1 MWYNRVVSNFG
12 EIPAFID
19 YYEQELIAA
28 RADVK
33 IQGKVEK
40 ELSNL
45 PGETEYRFNQL
56 QEIEAV
62 LEHLNIQLR
71 KIRQKHYKKYLEAVI
86 RNDGN
91 RNAAAREL
99 EVARSTVYHHWKAHI
114 ATNPNPFEGQERKYS
129 FRHIDGRH
137 RRPIS

>member
-1 MWYNRVVSNFG
+1 MLVNSAMDITKLTPQQLANLVNKKKPKMLWRETFHKAVV
-12 EIPAFID
+12 D
-19 YYEQELIAA
+19 
-28 RADVK
+28 
-33 IQGKVEK
+33 
-40 ELSNL
+40 
-45 PGETEYRFNQL
+45 
-56 QEIEAV
+56 
-62 LEHLNIQLR
+62 
-71 KIRQKHYKKYLEAVI
+71 AVI